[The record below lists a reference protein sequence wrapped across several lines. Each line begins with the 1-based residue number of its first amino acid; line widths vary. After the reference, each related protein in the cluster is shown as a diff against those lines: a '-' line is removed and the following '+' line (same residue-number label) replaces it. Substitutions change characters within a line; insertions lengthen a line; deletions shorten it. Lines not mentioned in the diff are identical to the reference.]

1 VVILHCRSIGSID
14 LFGISVPGSLELKF
28 SQEQIDNSQGDERM
42 SITIAKWT
50 IEQYHKL
57 IAKGILADRRV
68 ELLNGDIV
76 EMPPEGMP
84 HAVYCGRTVEYLREL
99 LKDRAKVRETHPI
112 TLPNDSEP
120 EPDVAIVR
128 SPDTQ
133 YLSHHPYPEDIFW
146 LIEYSDS
153 TLAKDLNTKQ
163 QIYARAGI
171 LEYWV
176 VNLKALELIVFRGIG
191 DDGYDTEDRLNSGSI
206 APLSFPD
213 LEVEVKRLFSI

>member
-1 VVILHCRSIGSID
+1 LK
-14 LFGISVPGSLELKF
+14 LKF

-50 IEQYHKL
+50 IDQYHEL
-57 IAKGILADRRV
+57 IAKGILEDRRV

-99 LKDRAKVRETHPI
+99 LRDRAKVRETHPI
-112 TLPNDSEP
+112 TLPNNSEP
-120 EPDVAIVR
+120 EPDVAIVK

-133 YLSHHPYPEDIFW
+133 YLAHHPYPEDIFW

-163 QIYARAGI
+163 QIYAQAGI

-176 VNLKALELIVFRGIG
+176 VNLKASELIMFRGVG
-191 DDGYDTEDRLNSGSI
+191 ADGYNTENRLNSGSI
-206 APLSFPD
+206 SPLSFPD
-213 LEVEVKRLFSI
+213 IEVEVKRLFSI